1 MAPQN
6 LATLRRIA
14 LNQARLESSKGSMRG
29 KLKRAAWDPRYL
41 EKLINATATSE
52 MRLPWLVRPSGL
64 PVSPRPC
71 DSVGNNGL
79 YLRRTDMRRSIGALV
94 MALALGLTAPVIMAQ
109 QEVKPA
115 AKGHSMRV
123 LTQQPLTLETAKR
136 AIDSLIMLREKYRDQ
151 KFKGSQPGPAGVIE
165 GMKNSAVR
173 ERILADL
180 KKYGFDSIE
189 DWVGK
194 FVSTGMAISY
204 VQRNKDGAFDRK
216 IEQIR
221 QNSNMT
227 PQMKKR
233 LLAIMTALV
242 PPKGNA
248 EVARQLLADPEYA
261 RKAAKLMRK
270 QPPKPNSP
278 AR

>member
-1 MAPQN
+1 
-6 LATLRRIA
+6 
-14 LNQARLESSKGSMRG
+14 
-29 KLKRAAWDPRYL
+29 
-41 EKLINATATSE
+41 
-52 MRLPWLVRPSGL
+52 
-64 PVSPRPC
+64 
-71 DSVGNNGL
+71 
-79 YLRRTDMRRSIGALV
+79 MRRSIGALV
-94 MALALGLTAPVIMAQ
+94 MTLALGLTAPVIMAQ